1 MAQKI
6 PKADRSQVDVEA
18 KRVLETID
26 GLEKK
31 TRLERLQI
39 EQCVD
44 DCAHWIVITDTLK
57 RDVIQNGLLINKT
70 KGAKDNKQR
79 TQVERETLAL
89 WHKVQPR
96 MYEAFKRLDSLCS
109 RGDSEQEKDTKD
121 PFIDFIS
128 N

>member
-1 MAQKI
+1 MATKI
-6 PKADRSQVDVEA
+6 PKADQDEVEIEA
-18 KRVLETID
+18 QRLLETID
-26 GLEKK
+26 GLDKK
-31 TRLERLQI
+31 TKLERLQI

-44 DCAHWIVITDTLK
+44 DCAHWIVITNTLK
-57 RDVIQNGLLINKT
+57 RDVIKNGVLANKT
-70 KGAKDNKQR
+70 KGAKDNKTR
-79 TQVERETLAL
+79 TQVERETLAV

-121 PFIDFIS
+121 PFLDFIS

>member
-1 MAQKI
+1 MATKI
-6 PKADRSQVDVEA
+6 PKADQDEVEIEA
-18 KRVLETID
+18 QRLLETID
-26 GLEKK
+26 GLDKK
-31 TRLERLQI
+31 TKLERLQI

-44 DCAHWIVITDTLK
+44 DCAHWIVITNTLK
-57 RDVIQNGLLINKT
+57 RDVIKNGVLANKT
-70 KGAKDNKQR
+70 KGAKDNKTR
-79 TQVERETLAL
+79 TQVERETLAV

>member
-1 MAQKI
+1 MATKI
-6 PKADRSQVDVEA
+6 PKADQNEVEIEA
-18 KRVLETID
+18 QRLLETID
-26 GLEKK
+26 GLDKK

-44 DCAHWIVITDTLK
+44 DCAHWIVITNTLK
-57 RDVIQNGLLINKT
+57 RDVIKNGVLANKT
-70 KGAKDNKQR
+70 KGAKDNKTR
-79 TQVERETLAL
+79 TQVERETLAV